1 MPIGSRKL
9 SAFKNKFNA
18 GRGSDSLNV
27 NLSIA
32 YSGNTSANLSYTGTS
47 NVFTDATTVTYSIS
61 TNRSNATFAYNM
73 ESLVGNVVASDFA
86 DSLATGTVTT
96 DSNGN
101 ATVTKTITST
111 TGSGHKAF
119 RLNLARPSN
128 SNDIFVRSA
137 NSNLYEVVPANI
149 TGGNTTIVDVQRSV
163 PGFSPVRDVVGL
175 VKRHMF
181 TANGNTT
188 VNVVSTG
195 NYNGNANIWNN
206 QFFVNRGT
214 NHSSDIHFAYW
225 DEGLAYRA
233 LIIGAGGVGLEIYP
247 AISGGG
253 GAGELGVLE
262 YPLNN
267 VSAGSYVFTV
277 GKASA
282 TSNVDSSGNTTIF
295 NGNVSLHK
303 TAWRGGHGANFS
315 GAPGVDT
322 AVPGEDGGSGGGAM
336 NPGLSRSGRYSG
348 FGGYAVISDGK
359 SELANKVTTTSF
371 GNNSFKQYV
380 KFANGNNGSW
390 PVDKANANTT
400 SDAQLGGGIGGAGGP
415 AGKGGYD
422 SNYTHLGGLPR
433 PWDSWNDYGWP
444 QNAVNSTG
452 FPPPYPDRQLRSGI
466 EFEYMASNV
475 TANLIFRENQTNA
488 AFRTVPD
495 AERNVFGQRW
505 YQSPV
510 YGGATFDGNSKQ
522 LMATGGQ
529 GGSGT
534 DFVTSSRNI
543 ASTTPGFGSGDGNLG
558 KDGLIS
564 ITYPYRPAYRFITPE
579 DLS

>member
-1 MPIGSRKL
+1 MPLGSRKL

-18 GRGSDSLNV
+18 GRGSDSVTANI
-27 NLSIA
+27 SIA

-73 ESLVGNVVASDFA
+73 ESLSGNIVASDFT
-86 DSLATGTVTT
+86 DSIVAGNVTT

-101 ATVTKTITST
+101 ATITKTITTT
-111 TGSGHKAF
+111 TGTGHKTF

-128 SNDIFVRSA
+128 SNDIFVNSA

-149 TGGNTTIVDVQRSV
+149 TGGNTTVVDVQRDI
-163 PGFSPVRDVVGL
+163 PTYSPARDVVGL

-233 LIIGAGGVGLEIYP
+233 LIIGAGGIGLEIFP
-247 AISGGG
+247 AVSGGG

-295 NGNVSLHK
+295 NGNVALQK
-303 TAWRGGHGANFS
+303 TAWRGGHGANYS
-315 GAPGVDT
+315 GQPGVTT
-322 AVPGEDGGSGGGAM
+322 AVNAEDGGSGGGSM
-336 NPGLSRSGRYSG
+336 NPGFSPSGRYSG
-348 FGGYAVISDGK
+348 FGGHAVISDNK
-359 SELANKVTTTSF
+359 SDLANKVTTTSF

-380 KFANGNNGSW
+380 RFANGNNGAI
-390 PVDKANANTT
+390 PADKSNA
-400 SDAQLGGGIGGAGGP
+400 DATIDAVIFTGIGGAGGA
-415 AGKGGYD
+415 AGKGGFDQNFNYD
-422 SNYTHLGGLPR
+422 SVRN
-433 PWDSWNDYGWP
+433 SWNDYGWP
-444 QNAVNSTG
+444 QNAVESVG
-452 FPPPYPDRQLRSGI
+452 FPPPFPERQLRSGI

-475 TANLIFRENQTNA
+475 TANLIF
-488 AFRTVPD
+488 TVTSVTD
-495 AERNVFGQRW
+495 ADRNVFGQRW

-510 YGGATFDGNSKQ
+510 YGGATFDGNKKQ

-534 DFVTSSRNI
+534 DFETSSRNI

-558 KDGLIS
+558 KDGIIS
-564 ITYPYRPAYRFITPE
+564 ITYPYREAYRFITSE
-579 DLS
+579 NLS